1 MAWSPSDAQL
11 AHDIILRR
19 TGIAVPVS
27 RAAQLTAALDAA
39 LKLVPNKTA
48 LLDALDKQPMT
59 SAAVRAVVE
68 RLTINET
75 HFFRNRPQF
84 DYLRRSLLPAVI
96 EERAASR
103 TLRVWSAACSSGE
116 EPYSIAILL
125 DHLLAGQQWNLHVVG
140 SDIDQQVLA
149 KAREGLYGDW
159 SFREV
164 PAEFRDKYF
173 AQAGDRIA
181 LDPRIR
187 AMAQFEQLNLAD
199 RSWPSRRPSVANMDL
214 ILCRN
219 VLIYFR
225 EEQVQRIAD
234 QLFDALRPGG
244 WLLVGHAEPNQ
255 MIFKRFVA
263 HHVPGTVLY
272 QRPPLAAPRP
282 APPRPQITVKRP
294 PPPMSLTDLHRLAA
308 RDPGSAIRQLEQET
322 NPTVERQLLLCRLLA
337 GRNRLAEARQTAE
350 KVIARQMLNAEAYY
364 LLGIIARETR
374 DTATAVSS
382 LRRAGFLEREF
393 ALARVALAG
402 ALADQG
408 QTRRAQGELQ
418 SAAELLE
425 GKPATAAVMG
435 DPDLNVGRLR
445 EQIAGQLTLLKRP
458 SNCFSAP

>member
-11 AHDIILRR
+11 AHDIVLRR
-19 TGIAVPVS
+19 TGIDIPAS
-27 RAAQLTAALDAA
+27 RSGQLTAALDAA
-39 LKLVPNKTA
+39 LKHAPGKRA

-59 SAAVRAVVE
+59 SAAVRAVIE

-84 DYLRRSLLPAVI
+84 EHLRRTLLPALI
-96 EERAASR
+96 TERNAARS
-103 TLRVWSAACSSGE
+103 LRVWSAACSSGE

-125 DHLLAGQQWNLHVVG
+125 DHLLAGQRWNLHVVG

-149 KAREGLYGDW
+149 KAREGLYGNW

-164 PAEFRDKYF
+164 PADFRDKYF

-181 LDPRIR
+181 LDARIR
-187 AMAQFEQLNLAD
+187 AMVQFEQLNLAD
-199 RSWPSRRPSVANMDL
+199 RSWPTRRPSVANMDL

-225 EEQVQRIAD
+225 EEQVQTIAD
-234 QLFDALRPGG
+234 QLFDALRPDG

-255 MIFKRFVA
+255 TIFKRFVA

-272 QRPPLAAPRP
+272 QRPPLAAPKLRQTRSQTPARRP
-282 APPRPQITVKRP
+282 AQT
-294 PPPMSLTDLHRLAA
+294 MSVADLQRLAG
-308 RDPGSAIRQLEQET
+308 RDPESAIRRLEQDI
-322 NPTVERQLLLCRLLA
+322 NPSVERQLMLARLLA
-337 GRNRLAEARQTAE
+337 GRNRLAEARQAAE
-350 KVIARQMLNAEAYY
+350 NVIARQMLNAEAYY
-364 LLGIIARETR
+364 LLGIIAREAN

-402 ALADQG
+402 VLADQG

-418 SAAELLE
+418 SAAALLE
-425 GKPATAAVMG
+425 GKPAAAPVMG

-445 EQIAGQLTLLKRP
+445 EQIIGQLALLK
-458 SNCFSAP
+458 